1 MGATQN
7 RADKPR
13 LSAAD
18 WEQAALEVIAESGLS
33 AVAVEPLARRL
44 GVTKGSFYWH
54 FPNREALIEAALAR
68 WEKSDLGE
76 LMAVV
81 DRYRS
86 PRERLLELFR
96 RGSRGHLIHTVYSAL
111 FSAVDHPQAAPVMER
126 VTERR
131 LQYLTDA
138 FERLGMPS
146 QEARHRARLT
156 YTAYMGFLQLAR
168 QLHGTRMTGEEFE
181 DYVEHMMKTL
191 IPETRGVRS
200 KA

>member
-1 MGATQN
+1 MGATPN
-7 RADKPR
+7 NLDKPR

-18 WEQAALEVIAESGLS
+18 WEQAVLEVIAESGLA

-54 FPNREALIEAALAR
+54 FASREALIRSALER

-81 DRYRS
+81 DRYDD
-86 PRERLLELFR
+86 PRDRLVELFR

-131 LQYLTDA
+131 LQYLIDA
-138 FERLGMPS
+138 FERLGMES
-146 QEARHRARLT
+146 RMARHRARLT

-181 DYVEHMMKTL
+181 DYVQHMMETL
-191 IPETRGVRS
+191 IPEQPM
-200 KA
+200 

>member
-1 MGATQN
+1 MNAQVKK
-7 RADKPR
+7 ADRPR

-18 WEQAALEVIAESGLS
+18 WEQAALEVIAESGIT

-54 FPNREALIEAALAR
+54 FSNREALIEAALKR

-76 LMAVV
+76 IMAVV
-81 DRYRS
+81 DQFGD
-86 PRERLLELFR
+86 PRDRLRELFQ

-111 FSAVDHPQAAPVMER
+111 FSAVDHPQAAPVVER
-126 VTERR
+126 VTGRR

-138 FERLGMPS
+138 FNSLGMEP
-146 QEARHRARLT
+146 EAARHRARLT
-156 YTAYMGFLQLAR
+156 YTAYVGFLQLAR

-181 DYVEHMMKTL
+181 GYVEHMMQTL
-191 IPETRGVRS
+191 IP
-200 KA
+200 

>member
-1 MGATQN
+1 MEATPN
-7 RADKPR
+7 KLDKPR

-18 WEQAALEVIAESGLS
+18 WEQAALEVIAEGGLA

-54 FPNREALIEAALAR
+54 FTNREALIQAALDR
-68 WEKSDLGE
+68 WERSDMGE
-76 LMAVV
+76 IMAVV
-81 DRYRS
+81 DRFHD
-86 PRERLLELFR
+86 PRDRLLELFR

-111 FSAVDHPQAAPVMER
+111 FSAVDHPQASPVMER

-138 FERLGMPS
+138 YEQFGMDS
-146 QEARHRARLT
+146 REARHRARLT

-181 DYVEHMMKTL
+181 EYVEHMMKTL
-191 IPETRGVRS
+191 IPE
-200 KA
+200 

>member
-1 MGATQN
+1 MNAQVKK
-7 RADKPR
+7 ADRPR

-18 WEQAALEVIAESGLS
+18 WEQTALEVMAESGIT

-54 FPNREALIEAALAR
+54 FASREALIEAALSR

-76 LMAVV
+76 IMAVV
-81 DRYRS
+81 DRYRD
-86 PRERLLELFR
+86 PRDRLRELFR

-111 FSAVDHPQAAPVMER
+111 FSAVDHPQASPVVER

-138 FERLGMPS
+138 FSSLGMEP
-146 QEARHRARLT
+146 EAARYRARLT
-156 YTAYMGFLQLAR
+156 YTAYVGFLQLAR

-181 DYVEHMMKTL
+181 GYVEHMMQTL
-191 IPETRGVRS
+191 IP
-200 KA
+200 